1 MHKKE
6 IAPVIIIA
14 LSALITCYSCFA
26 LLSYGVIRYTH
37 VSVYLRCAALSV
49 FTVWLCAVLC
59 IRYKQMRYPQDNS
72 AGIQQLGIQTITPV
86 LFVLLGTAL
95 GGSAAV
101 NTYVQR
107 KPPYTLARIASIRGI
122 AAECIAEPVA
132 AGTDFYQVPVR
143 LMACEDR
150 EGGQFSA
157 SGTVI
162 VQLPAALVRSGY
174 AGSITGISAAVEE
187 DNTQWYIP
195 AWQQIVKNT
204 APNFDRCRFYVQ
216 GMRFF
221 VRGRFDGSGS
231 RFLARQE
238 HPVFLGWKSAWIRM
252 RAFLRFYL
260 MRMLYAWGEAGGLL
274 LALLSADKAFLSSRC
289 LEQFRNAGLSHILAL
304 SGMHVTL
311 ISTAAFQ
318 STALV
323 SGKKWALRI
332 AVGAVMLFVWFAG
345 ASPSLFRALIMML
358 IASIGR
364 AISVQA
370 SLLSVLCTALILHL
384 SISSADAFTL
394 GFMLSYGACAGIIL
408 FGEAMNVLLSGV
420 LPLPLLQSV
429 AASIGAQLFTFPII
443 MGSIGSVAC
452 VGVLASCVVS
462 PLVSGFFILGLF
474 CIPLAFLFPV
484 CIPYAAFVFNVLYK
498 SIFFL
503 TQFFARFPSIR
514 FESPV
519 MGLCIACCIFL
530 TGPGMMLAARMR
542 SKSTAAL
549 CL

>member
-26 LLSYGVIRYTH
+26 LITYGLIRDAH
-37 VSVYLRCAALSV
+37 VSMYLLCAALPV
-49 FTVWLCAVLC
+49 FITWLCAILRVWYKGMRHP
-59 IRYKQMRYPQDNS
+59 RYDN
-72 AGIQQLGIQTITPV
+72 AVAKRLGKKLKPV
-86 LFVLLGTAL
+86 FFALLGAAL
-95 GGSAAV
+95 GGQAAV

-122 AAECIAEPVA
+122 AAECIAEPIA
-132 AGTDFYQVPVR
+132 AGQDFYQVLVR
-143 LMACEDR
+143 LIACNDT

-157 SGTVI
+157 SGTVT
-162 VQLPAALVRSGY
+162 VQLPAALVRSSY
-174 AGSITGISAAVEE
+174 AGSITRIDSSLEKREVCNYLPIRRHGMKAA
-187 DNTQWYIP
+187 P
-195 AWQQIVKNT
+195 AHI
-204 APNFDRCRFYVQ
+204 DRCRFYAQ

-221 VRGRFDGSGS
+221 VRGKFDGSGT

-238 HPVFLGWKSAWIRM
+238 HPIFLGWKSAWVRI

-274 LALLSADKAFLSSRC
+274 LALLSADKAFLSPRC
-289 LEQFRNAGLSHILAL
+289 LEQFRDAGLSHILAL

-311 ISTAAFQ
+311 ISAAAFQ
-318 STALV
+318 SAAIV
-323 SGKKWALRI
+323 SGKKWAFRI
-332 AVGAVMLFVWFAG
+332 AVGAVILFVWFAG
-345 ASPSLFRALIMML
+345 ASPSLFRALVMML

-370 SLLSVLCTALILHL
+370 SLFSVLCTAVIIHL

-408 FGEAMNVLLSGV
+408 FGQAMDSMLSGM
-420 LPLPLLQSV
+420 LPSPLLQSI

-443 MGSIGSVAC
+443 MGSIGSIAC
-452 VGVLASCVVS
+452 VGVIASCVVS
-462 PLVSGFFILGLF
+462 PLISGFFILGLF
-474 CIPLAFLFPV
+474 SIPLALLFPV
-484 CIPYAAFVFNVLYK
+484 CIPYAAFVFDLFYK

-503 TQFFARFPSIR
+503 TQFFASFPSIR
-514 FESPV
+514 FENPV
-519 MGLCIACCIFL
+519 IGLCAAFCIFL
-530 TGPGMMLAARMR
+530 IGPSMMLAARIR
-542 SKSTAAL
+542 SKNIASL

>member
-6 IAPVIIIA
+6 TAPVIIIA
-14 LSALITCYSCFA
+14 FSALITCYSCFA
-26 LLSYGVIRYTH
+26 LLSYGFIHYMH
-37 VSVYLRCAALSV
+37 VSACLRCTALPV
-49 FTVWLCAVLC
+49 FAVWVVLC
-59 IRYKQMRYPQDNS
+59 IWYKRVRHPHYKK
-72 AGIQQLGIQTITPV
+72 AGVQRLGSPKIKPV
-86 LFVLLGTAL
+86 FFVLLGAAL

-107 KPPYTLARIASIRGI
+107 KPPYTLARIASVRGI

-132 AGTDFYQVPVR
+132 AGADFYQVPVR

-157 SGTVI
+157 SGTVT

-174 AGSITGISAAVEE
+174 AGSITGIDAGVEKRE
-187 DNTQWYIP
+187 GFNCLLIRRHGMKTDPMRI
-195 AWQQIVKNT
+195 
-204 APNFDRCRFYVQ
+204 DRCRFYAQ

-221 VRGRFDGSGS
+221 VHGKFDGSGT

-238 HPVFLGWKSAWIRM
+238 YPVFLGWKSAWVRI

-274 LALLSADKAFLSSRC
+274 LALLSADKAFLSSSC

-311 ISTAAFQ
+311 ISAAAFQ

-345 ASPSLFRALIMML
+345 ASPSLFRALVMML

-364 AISVQA
+364 AVSVQA
-370 SLLSVLCTALILHL
+370 SLLSVLCTALIIHL
-384 SISSADAFTL
+384 SISSTDAFTL

-408 FGEAMNVLLSGV
+408 FGEAMDALLSGV
-420 LPLPLLQSV
+420 LPPLVLQSLT
-429 AASIGAQLFTFPII
+429 ASIGAQLFTFPII
-443 MGSIGSVAC
+443 MGSIGSIAC
-452 VGVLASCVVS
+452 AGVIASCVVS
-462 PLVSGFFILGLF
+462 PMISAFFILGLF

-484 CIPYAAFVFNVLYK
+484 CIPYAAFVFNALYK

-503 TQFFARFPSIR
+503 IQFFARFPSIR
-514 FESPV
+514 FENPV

-549 CL
+549 HLS